1 MTAKTLVF
9 AIYLSIFGSITYL
22 SIIYYNSIIV
32 YLLDLSSL
40 YLYLS
45 MIYLSVYHD
54 LSAIVV

>member
-45 MIYLSVYHD
+45 MIYLSVC
-54 LSAIVV
+54 LS